1 MRKTIITTLAL
12 AASIGVGYAAGAAS
26 VPDLSSLN
34 PAALSY
40 VLPANIPW
48 KETPG
53 LDTAV
58 LYGDPNKPGFY
69 VLMYRWKP
77 GNFSHP
83 HYHVNERHILVLSG
97 TWWVGTGTN
106 WDPEHVTAPIKPG
119 TYVTHTARQVHYDG
133 TRKDS
138 TEPAV
143 ELVWGGGA
151 GDNDGM
157 RSGKRP
163 RPLRGCAARRR
174 GTLSKHG
181 NRCAS
186 WRR

>member
-1 MRKTIITTLAL
+1 MKKAILTTLVL
-12 AASIGVGYAAGAAS
+12 AASIGIAYAAGAAS
-26 VPDLSSLN
+26 APDLSTLN
-34 PAALSY
+34 PAALTY
-40 VLPANIPW
+40 VLPQNIPW

-58 LYGDPNKPGFY
+58 LYGDPAKPGFY

-143 ELVWGGGA
+143 ELVWGEGPATTTVCDQDKGP
-151 GDNDGM
+151 GPCED
-157 RSGKRP
+157 
-163 RPLRGCAARRR
+163 ARRAAAA
-174 GTLSKHG
+174 H
-181 NRCAS
+181 
-186 WRR
+186 